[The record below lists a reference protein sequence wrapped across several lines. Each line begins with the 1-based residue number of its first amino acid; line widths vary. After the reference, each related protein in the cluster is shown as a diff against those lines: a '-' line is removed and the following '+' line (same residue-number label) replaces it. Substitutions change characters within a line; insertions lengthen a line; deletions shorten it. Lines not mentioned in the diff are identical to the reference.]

1 MGVFA
6 EWQPRYAAQGVATF
20 PVNDDKKPLI
30 TRYDRIG
37 VTASGQLAF
46 DLRFEECMNL
56 AFMAGKRNRISVVDV
71 DTTDESVWREA
82 ERIFGPTPL
91 WVRTGRGHL
100 QMWYR
105 HNGEKRDTESRFLG
119 CVDVLGSGQ
128 VLGFPSRRGQGYEAI
143 RGGLHDLDRLPA
155 MRGLDRLTPAN
166 AKSKLIQAGA
176 RHSEM
181 LAYLRAQARH
191 CDDLEQLVDVATG
204 FADEAFD
211 RTGDHQ
217 FTDDEIQRQAKSV
230 WQWTQDQIAKG
241 TYFVGTGRHMT
252 KSFEAHDKAIAL
264 GPYAFTLAEHLKRQF
279 GGLTSFY
286 IANDMR
292 HTMPGGEWPRRK
304 FTEARAALVEAGIIK
319 EKHRAS
325 SYYGPAV
332 FEWP

>member
-1 MGVFA
+1 MGIFA
-6 EWQPRYAAQGVATF
+6 EWQPRYAEHGVATF
-20 PVNDDKKPLI
+20 PVNDDKKPLV

-37 VTASGQLAF
+37 VNASGQLAF
-46 DLRFEECMNL
+46 DLRFEDCMNL
-56 AFMAGKRNRISVVDV
+56 AFMAGKRNRLSIVDV
-71 DTTDESVWREA
+71 DTDDEAVWREA

-105 HNGEKRDTESRFLG
+105 HNGEKRDTQSKFLG

-128 VLGFPSRRGQGYEAI
+128 VLGFPSRRGRGYEAI
-143 RGGLHDLDRLPA
+143 RGRLADIDRLPA
-155 MRGLDRLTPAN
+155 MRGLDRLTQ
-166 AKSKLIQAGA
+166 AKAEKQLIGAGA
-176 RHSEM
+176 RHNAM
-181 LAYLRAQARH
+181 LDHLRKQAAH
-191 CDDLEQLVDVATG
+191 CDDFEQLLDVGIT

-211 RTGDHQ
+211 RAGNHD
-217 FTDDEIQRQAKSV
+217 FTDDEIQRQAKKV
-230 WQWTQDQIAKG
+230 WQWTQEQIAKG

-252 KSFEAHDKAIAL
+252 KSFEAHDKAMAL

>member
-6 EWQPRYAAQGVATF
+6 EWQPRYAEHKIATF
-20 PVNDDKKPLI
+20 PVNNDKKPLVS
-30 TRYDRIG
+30 RYDRIG
-37 VTASGQLAF
+37 INASGQLAF

-56 AFMAGKRNRISVVDV
+56 GFMAGKRNRVSVVDV
-71 DTTDESVWREA
+71 DTTDEDVWREA
-82 ERIFGPTPL
+82 ERVFGPTPL

-105 HNGEKRDTESRFLG
+105 HNGEKRDTDSKFLG

-143 RGGLHDLDRLPA
+143 RGGLADIDRLPA
-155 MRGLDRLTPAN
+155 MRGLDTLTPP
-166 AKSKLIQAGA
+166 AKGKLIQAGA
-176 RHSEM
+176 RHNAM
-181 LAYLRAQARH
+181 RDHLRKQAAH
-191 CDDLEQLVDVATG
+191 CDDFEQLLDVGIT

-211 RTGDHQ
+211 RIGGHQ

-230 WQWTQDQIAKG
+230 WRWTQEQIAKG

-252 KSFEAHDKAIAL
+252 KSFEAHDKAMAL

-332 FEWP
+332 FEWV